1 MRVLHGPV
9 NVGNQ
14 PWVLSRAERALG
26 LKSDVIVSY
35 GTWLEYPA
43 DRVLTTTSGGGR
55 RNIFEC
61 VRFGIQAA
69 FQYDVLHYYFGQ
81 SYIYKSGNINRYNF
95 ADLKLARKLGRK
107 VFMTLQGCD
116 VRRAGASNG
125 RNAITMCKSDGCS
138 AYPVCLAQLDATRQ
152 FLSEEILPL
161 CDRVFYLNPE
171 LGHDAGTG
179 TFIPYAN
186 CDITSIAV
194 AGPTVRQRPLVLH
207 APSNRAIK
215 GSDLIEAALDRLS
228 KRFDFD
234 YRPVTGLPHREAM
247 KFYGDADL
255 VIDQVLAGWYGGFA
269 VEVMAMG
276 KPVAA
281 YIRDEDMAFVPP
293 GMVSELPILRI
304 DPRTLDAD
312 LARIFESRTTWA
324 QTGARSRTFVERWHN
339 PATVARAFQRCYV
352 NPKAAFGLQLMG
364 LQPA

>member
-26 LKSDVIVSY
+26 LKSDVVVSY

-43 DRVLTTTSGGGR
+43 DRVLTATPNGGR
-55 RNIFEC
+55 RNVLAR
-61 VRFGIQAA
+61 VRFGLQAA

-81 SYIYKSGNINRYNF
+81 SYIYKPGVIHRYNF
-95 ADLKLARKLGRK
+95 ADLKLARRLGRK

-138 AYPVCLAQLDATRQ
+138 AYPVCLAQLDATRK

-179 TFIPYAN
+179 TFIPYAS
-186 CDITSIAV
+186 CDIDAIAV
-194 AGPTVRQRPLVLH
+194 AQPVVRKRPVVLH

-215 GSDLIEAALDRLS
+215 GSDMIEAALERLS
-228 KRFDFD
+228 ARFDFD
-234 YRPVTGLPHREAM
+234 YRPVTGLAHRDAM
-247 KFYGDADL
+247 ELYRDADL

-293 GMVSELPILRI
+293 GMASELPILRI

-312 LARIFESRTTWA
+312 LTRIFEQRASWS

-339 PATVARAFQRCYV
+339 PATVARAFQRCYTD
-352 NPKAAFGLQLMG
+352 PKAAFDLQLG
-364 LQPA
+364 D

>member
-1 MRVLHGPV
+1 M
-9 NVGNQ
+9 
-14 PWVLSRAERALG
+14 
-26 LKSDVIVSY
+26 SY

-43 DRVLTTTSGGGR
+43 DRVLTPTSGGGR
-55 RNIFEC
+55 RNVFER
-61 VRFGIQAA
+61 VRFGVQAA

-81 SYIYKSGNINRYNF
+81 SYIYSSGDINTYNF

-138 AYPVCLAQLDATRQ
+138 AYPVCLAQLDATRR

-186 CDITSIAV
+186 CDITTIAV
-194 AGPTVRQRPLVLH
+194 AAPTVRKRPLVLH

-215 GSDLIEAALDRLS
+215 GSDLIESSLERL
-228 KRFDFD
+228 KDKFDFD
-234 YRPVTGLPHREAM
+234 YRPVTGLPHHEAM
-247 KFYGDADL
+247 ALYGAADL

-269 VEVMAMG
+269 VEAMAMG

-281 YIRDEDMAFVPP
+281 YIRDDDLAFVPTA
-293 GMVSELPILRI
+293 MIADMPILRI

-312 LARIFESRTTWA
+312 LMRIFEQRDTWA
-324 QTGARSRTFVERWHN
+324 STGVLSRTFVERWHN
-339 PATVARAFQRCYV
+339 PATIARALQRCYHDV
-352 NPKAAFGLQLMG
+352 NAPFDLRL
-364 LQPA
+364 PA